1 MATTGW
7 QLAGTA
13 EGMGS
18 SGGGSREAVA
28 TTGGHSYERGR
39 SRESALGMEQ
49 REMVTDSGGPRI
61 YQ

>member
-1 MATTGW
+1 
-7 QLAGTA
+7 
-13 EGMGS
+13 MGS